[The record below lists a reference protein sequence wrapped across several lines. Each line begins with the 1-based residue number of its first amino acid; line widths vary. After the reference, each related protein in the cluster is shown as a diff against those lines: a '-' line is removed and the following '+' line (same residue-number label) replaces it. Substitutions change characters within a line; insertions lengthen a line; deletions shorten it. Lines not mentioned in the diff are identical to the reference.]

1 MESQGLIKRA
11 DFADYLNKVQ
21 IARDKEKYYAINDA
35 LAEKLANATDYQ
47 QRQSLIALADAEQQS
62 LLLSNPELEDSL
74 DDNISGRDLKTMFR
88 DIRGAVDDES
98 SPISED
104 TRIAMRF
111 AINEVQSFVDYS
123 TNPAYKQLYN
133 FTDDRRRMK
142 EEVMAI
148 LGQLAFD
155 PAVKEASRLIF
166 VPMLNKYS
174 RDVMGA
180 SIERAKV
187 GGR

>member
-1 MESQGLIKRA
+1 
-11 DFADYLNKVQ
+11 
-21 IARDKEKYYAINDA
+21 
-35 LAEKLANATDYQ
+35 
-47 QRQSLIALADAEQQS
+47 
-62 LLLSNPELEDSL
+62 
-74 DDNISGRDLKTMFR
+74 MFR

-133 FTDDRRRMK
+133 FTDDRKRMK